1 MSTNCELS
9 LSLVIT
15 SYTTERL
22 NDIYE
27 LLDSIKQQTYQNM
40 ETIFVVER
48 SEDLRDKLSDY
59 LKEKEIERVRIV
71 FSDKNWGFRWLEILV
86 SKTPK

>member
-48 SEDLRDKLSDY
+48 SQELRDKLNDY
-59 LKEKEIERVRIV
+59 IKEKKIDRVRIV
-71 FSDKNWGFRWLEILV
+71 FSDKKLG
-86 SKTPK
+86 

>member
-27 LLDSIKQQTYQNM
+27 LLDSIKEQTYRNM

-48 SEDLRDKLSDY
+48 SQELRDKLNDY
-59 LKEKEIERVRIV
+59 IKEK
-71 FSDKNWGFRWLEILV
+71 K
-86 SKTPK
+86 